1 MFYKSKVIVKDKD
14 LDQITTRNLLKKKY
28 LMTVIPRSKHN
39 IAHRD
44 ISNNAW
50 KVLHRLNRFGYEA
63 YLVGG
68 GVRDLLLRKKPQ
80 DFDITTNATPEQIR
94 KLFNNCRLVGR
105 RFRLAHII
113 FGHEIIEV
121 ATFRGHHDVNSNNY
135 PLQQTKNGMLLQ
147 DNIFGSIEEDAQRR
161 DFTINSLYYGGSD
174 FVLRD
179 YSDGLLDLKKGIIRL
194 IGDPEVR
201 YREDPVRML
210 RAVRFA
216 AKLDMTISPETA
228 EPIPRMA
235 SLLNKIPS
243 ARLFEETLKL
253 LQGGYSYKSYLK
265 LCEYQLFQPL
275 FPLVSRY
282 STQHN
287 NLLMERILIQL
298 LKNTDYRLHHDQRV
312 NPAFLFATI
321 LWYPLIE
328 CTQKL
333 KQESILC
340 YCNAFSLAIDNI
352 LEEAN
357 RSLAIPKRITMIVQ
371 DIWLL
376 QLRFPLRQ
384 LKYVYQ
390 LMEHPKFRA
399 AYDLLVLRAEIEKSY
414 KLQSMSQWWSKFQKE
429 LPKQQQLMLETLTVA
444 PCYFCCSANEK
455 HKCYKNGNEKK
466 IL

>member
-1 MFYKSKVIVKDKD
+1 MTIVP
-14 LDQITTRNLLKKKY
+14 Y
-28 LMTVIPRSKHN
+28 GKHN
-39 IAHRD
+39 ITHRD

-50 KVLHRLNRFGYEA
+50 KVLNRLNRSGYEA

-68 GVRDLLLRKKPQ
+68 SVRDLLLRKKPQ

-113 FGHEIIEV
+113 FSHEIIEV
-121 ATFRGHHDVNSNNY
+121 ATFRGHHNRSGNNQS
-135 PLQQTKNGMLLQ
+135 LRQTKNGMLLL

-179 YSDGLLDLKKGIIRL
+179 YSNGLRDLKKGIIRL

-201 YREDPVRML
+201 YREDPIRML
-210 RAVRFA
+210 RAVRLA

-235 SLLNKIPS
+235 SLLNGIPS

-253 LQGGYSYKSYLK
+253 LQAGYSYKSYLK

-282 STQHN
+282 FTQHSDS
-287 NLLMERILIQL
+287 LMERILIQL
-298 LKNTDYRLHHDQRV
+298 LKNNDYRLHHDQRV

-321 LWYPLIE
+321 LWYPLVK

-333 KQESILC
+333 KQESMLR
-340 YCNAFSLAIDNI
+340 YCDAFSLAIDNI
-352 LEEAN
+352 LEETS

-371 DIWLL
+371 EIWLL

-390 LMEHPKFRA
+390 LIEHPKFRD
-399 AYDLLVLRAEIEKSY
+399 AYDLLILRAETEKSH
-414 KLQSMSQWWSKFQKE
+414 KLQSISQWWSKFQIG
-429 LPKQQQLMLETLTVA
+429 LPKQQQLMLGALTIA
-444 PCYFCCSANEK
+444 PCHLCSSINEK
-455 HKCYKNGNEKK
+455 HRYHKK
-466 IL
+466 W